1 MMVST
6 MTALL
11 AILAYGLAVGI
22 AGLLLAVRERALRRK
37 MRAAAEP
44 HAPSVL
50 AHTLHGRLRTDSGEE
65 LEVYFQ
71 SATR

>member
-1 MMVST
+1 MMVNT

-11 AILAYGLAVGI
+11 AILAYGLALGI
-22 AGLLLAVRERALRRK
+22 VGLLLAVRERSLRRK
-37 MRAAAEP
+37 MRTAAEP
-44 HAPSVL
+44 LVPSVL